1 MAGEGRFPG
10 WVRYSGVGLELAGA
24 TAGLALVGYW
34 VDGRFGTRPWGTV
47 IGVVI
52 GLVGGLYNLVRESLA
67 AVRQAKADDE
77 SAAAD
82 ADSKGHGKDG
92 A

>member
-1 MAGEGRFPG
+1 MAPERRFPG
-10 WVRYSGVGLELAGA
+10 WVRYSGIGLELAGA

-52 GLVGGLYNLVRESLA
+52 GIVGGLYNLVRESLE
-67 AVRQAKADDE
+67 AVREAKIDDD
-77 SAAAD
+77 SARD
-82 ADSKGHGKDG
+82 ALSSKERGKDG
-92 A
+92 D

>member
-1 MAGEGRFPG
+1 MTERRYPG

-34 VDGRFGTRPWGTV
+34 IDGRFGTRPWGTL

-52 GLVGGLYNLVRESLA
+52 GIVGGLYNLIRESLA
-67 AVRQAKADDE
+67 AVREAQADDK
-77 SAAAD
+77 SAQDDAA
-82 ADSKGHGKDG
+82 SKEYGKNG
-92 A
+92 E